1 MEENIE
7 RQYATEL
14 QKIKNYM
21 ALCPGKPKYIVSAN
35 TGVSLD
41 VIEKFIEQG
50 ILKEE
55 MGVLKA
61 VTKNGRKNE
70 ERAKLIR
77 ELKYEIDKS
86 NKEIV
91 DPKSRLLKDL
101 ETRKSQEPSNFE
113 VR

>member
-77 ELKYEIDKS
+77 ELKFEIDKS
-86 NKEIV
+86 KIV

-101 ETRKSQEPSNFE
+101 ETRKSQGPSNFG